1 MAKET
6 KLKDLQLILDEV
18 LNKMQDNKMDNNTA
32 LAFSKV
38 IATKISGYKE
48 QIKYKKITGSPD
60 IINFF
65 E

>member
-38 IATKISGYKE
+38 IATKI
-48 QIKYKKITGSPD
+48 KYKKITGSPD